1 MHQTIIT
8 SKAPRILQTPIFEIK
23 ILQQTVPAKKASPE
37 PRFEDMAVKAV
48 AVVLSEGGNQ
58 RADISEQEAMVIQP
72 AIPLHVETMAT
83 TLNMSMCT
91 TLSLID

>member
-1 MHQTIIT
+1 
-8 SKAPRILQTPIFEIK
+8 
-23 ILQQTVPAKKASPE
+23 
-37 PRFEDMAVKAV
+37 MAVKAV